1 MFDVRVCYTF
11 IAQSHIDIIVHT
23 HIIHIHIYM
32 YIYTYMCTDVYV
44 YIYIQLTY
52 AFNYSYIIYIYNTH
66 GIVLA
71 ITPIT
76 IGVINYPYSNYQPTY
91 TLICI
96 YIYAQ
101 QIILK

>member
-1 MFDVRVCYTF
+1 MHLT
-11 IAQSHIDIIVHT
+11 
-23 HIIHIHIYM
+23 IHI
-32 YIYTYMCTDVYV
+32 
-44 YIYIQLTY
+44 
-52 AFNYSYIIYIYNTH
+52 SYIYNTH

-91 TLICI
+91 THSFVYI